1 MSGSDEAES
10 PADALPAIRGDGS
23 VLGFDVG
30 SRRIGVALGTPLAG
44 QARALAVVDVH
55 AAGPDWAAVDRL
67 YREWRPD
74 GFIVGDPLTL
84 DGGSQPARERA
95 HGFARQLQSRYR
107 RQVLLVDERSSSMEA
122 AQRFARAR
130 AQGHK
135 RRRDA
140 VALDAMAAAVIV
152 DRWMGAPGDAIDIR
166 AVAPTGDDPSTASG
180 TATTDPGKT
189 A

>member
-1 MSGSDEAES
+1 MSGSDEPAR
-10 PADALPAIRGDGS
+10 PADALPAIRPDGS

-44 QARALAVVDVH
+44 QARALAVIDVH
-55 AAGPDWAAVDRL
+55 GAGPDWAAIERL

-84 DGGSQPARERA
+84 DGGGQPARERA
-95 HGFARQLQSRYR
+95 HEFARQLQLRYC

-130 AQGHK
+130 AQGQK

-166 AVAPTGDDPSTASG
+166 EVAPTIDTHSTASSS
-180 TATTDPGKT
+180 AAPDPGT
-189 A
+189 NE

>member
-1 MSGSDEAES
+1 MSGSDEPAS
-10 PADALPAIRGDGS
+10 PADALPAIRHDGS

-44 QARALAVVDVH
+44 QARALAVIDVH
-55 AAGPDWAAVDRL
+55 GAGPDWAAVDRL

-84 DGGSQPARERA
+84 DDGSQPARERA
-95 HGFARQLQSRYR
+95 HEFARQLQSRYR

-130 AQGHK
+130 AQGQK

-166 AVAPTGDDPSTASG
+166 EVAPTTDNPAAAPNTAEL
-180 TATTDPGKT
+180 DPGNT
-189 A
+189 V